1 MREELT
7 MLKVEDIIPHPKNP
21 RKEIGDIE
29 ELTESVRKN
38 GIMQNL
44 TVIPSDNG
52 RYMLLIGHRRYA
64 AATAAGLREVPA
76 KIVEGLSERE
86 QVGIML
92 EENMQRSD
100 LTPIEQAEGFQMM
113 LDLGETEQSIVEK
126 TGFSRTTV
134 RHRLEIAKLDKKILK
149 KKASEDDGFQLTL
162 SDLMALEEIQSVA
175 KRNAIL
181 QSADSSDNLR
191 WKIRSEIADEK
202 RKEKADEVIKMLED
216 AGIEEMPE
224 KMKHKVYSDAFS
236 PVERYYLDPA
246 AKNKNTVPKPTD
258 EKLYYYKAYN
268 DIVVYR
274 KKKKIKVEKDPAEK
288 EKAANK
294 KTLYELSVRFHK
306 LRKDFERGIIDGNL
320 KGPKPEDLSLL
331 LDYAFKNEVT
341 ISNSNAFR
349 VKTGQETW
357 SLPEEEREMV
367 NTGKHESMCS
377 MTQAEKMFCCISNHF
392 YNDESFYNYDLSY
405 HPSCTRKYIEWVAI
419 LERYGF
425 SIEKEEI
432 RKVLDGTHECY
443 KKEETK

>member
-7 MLKVEDIIPHPKNP
+7 MLKVEDVIPHPKNP

-64 AATAAGLREVPA
+64 AAQAAGLEEVPA

-113 LDLGETEQSIVEK
+113 LDLGETEESIAEK

-134 RHRLEIAKLDKKILK
+134 RHRLEIAKFDKKILR

-162 SDLMALEEIQSVA
+162 SDLMALEGIKSVA

-181 QSADSSDNLR
+181 QSAESSDNLR
-191 WKIRSEIADEK
+191 WKIRSEIAAEK
-202 RKEKADEVIKMLED
+202 RKEKADEVIKMLEA

-224 KMKHKVYSDAFS
+224 KMKHKVYDGSFS
-236 PVERYYLDPA
+236 EVERYYLDSA
-246 AKNKNTVPKPTD
+246 AKNKHTAPKPTD
-258 EKLYYYKAYN
+258 EKLYYYKTYN

-306 LRKDFERGIIDGNL
+306 LRKDFEKEIIDGNL
-320 KGPKPEDLSLL
+320 KGPKPEDLSIL
-331 LDYAFKNEVT
+331 LDYAFRNEVT
-341 ISNSNAFR
+341 ISNTRAFR
-349 VKTGQETW
+349 GKTGKEAW
-357 SLPEEEREMV
+357 PLPEEEQEMIH
-367 NTGKHESMCS
+367 TGKHESVCS

-392 YNDESFYNYDLSY
+392 YHDESFYSYDLSY
-405 HPSCTRKYIEWVAI
+405 QPYGARKYVEWVAI

-425 SIEKEEI
+425 SIEEEEI

>member
-29 ELTESVRKN
+29 ELTESIRKN

-44 TVIPSDNG
+44 TVIPDG
-52 RYMLLIGHRRYA
+52 AGKYMLLIGHRRHA
-64 AATAAGLREVPA
+64 AAQAAGLKEVPA

-113 LDLGETEQSIVEK
+113 LDLGETEQSIAEK

-134 RHRLEIAKLDKKILK
+134 RHRLEIAKLDKNIIR
-149 KKASEDDGFQLTL
+149 KKASNDDGFQLTL

-191 WKIRSEIADEK
+191 WKIRSEIANEK
-202 RKEKADEVIKMLED
+202 RKEKADEVIKILEA

-224 KMKHKVYSDAFS
+224 KMKLKVYSDAFS
-236 PVERYYLDPA
+236 QVERYYLDPA
-246 AKNKNTVPKPTD
+246 AKNKHTAPKTD
-258 EKLYYYKAYN
+258 EKLYYYKTYN

-274 KKKKIKVEKDPAEK
+274 KNKKVKVEKDPAEK

-306 LRKDFERGIIDGNL
+306 LRKDFEKEIIDGNL

-331 LDYAFKNEVT
+331 LDYAFRNEVT
-341 ISNSNAFR
+341 ISNARAFR
-349 VKTGQETW
+349 EKTGKEVW
-357 SLPEEEREMV
+357 SLPEEREMIH
-367 NTGKHESMCS
+367 TGKHESICS

-392 YNDESFYNYDLSY
+392 YYDESFYSYDLSY
-405 HPSCTRKYIEWVAI
+405 QLSARKYVEWVAI

-425 SIEKEEI
+425 SIEEEEI
-432 RKVLDGTHECY
+432 RKVLYGTHECY

>member
-7 MLKVEDIIPHPKNP
+7 ILDINKIIPHPKNP

-29 ELTESVRKN
+29 ELTESIRKN

-44 TVIPSDNG
+44 TVIPDGSG
-52 RYMLLIGHRRYA
+52 KYMLLIGHRRHA
-64 AATAAGLREVPA
+64 AAQAAGLKEVPA

-113 LDLGETEQSIVEK
+113 LDLGETEQSIAEK

-134 RHRLEIAKLDKKILK
+134 RHRLEIAKLDKNIIRK
-149 KKASEDDGFQLTL
+149 KTSKDDGFQLTL

-191 WKIRSEIADEK
+191 WKIRSEIANEK
-202 RKEKADEVIKMLED
+202 RKEKADEVIKMLEA

-224 KMKHKVYSDAFS
+224 KMKFKVYSDAFS
-236 PVERYYLDPA
+236 QVERYYLDPA
-246 AKNKNTVPKPTD
+246 AKNKHTAPKPTD
-258 EKLYYYKAYN
+258 EKLYYYKTYN

-274 KKKKIKVEKDPAEK
+274 KNKKVKVEKDPAEK

-306 LRKDFERGIIDGNL
+306 LRKDFEKEIIDGNL
-320 KGPKPEDLSLL
+320 KGPKQEDLSLL
-331 LDYAFKNEVT
+331 LDYAFRNEVT
-341 ISNSNAFR
+341 ISNARAFQGKMEKK
-349 VKTGQETW
+349 VW
-357 SLPEEEREMV
+357 SLSEEEREMIH
-367 NTGKHESMCS
+367 TGKHESVCS

-392 YNDESFYNYDLSY
+392 NYDESFYKYDLSY
-405 HPSCTRKYIEWVAI
+405 QPSVTRKYVEWVAI

-425 SIEKEEI
+425 SIEEEEI
-432 RKVLDGTHECY
+432 RKVLDGTHELY
-443 KKEETK
+443 TK

>member
-7 MLKVEDIIPHPKNP
+7 MLDINKIIPHPKNP

-29 ELTESVRKN
+29 ELTESIRKN

-44 TVIPSDNG
+44 TVIPDGSG
-52 RYMLLIGHRRYA
+52 KYMLLIGHRRHA
-64 AATAAGLREVPA
+64 AATAAGLKEVPA

-113 LDLGETEQSIVEK
+113 LDLGETEQSIAEK

-134 RHRLEIAKLDKKILK
+134 RHRLEIAKLDKNIIRK
-149 KKASEDDGFQLTL
+149 KSSKDDGFQLTL

-191 WKIRSEIADEK
+191 WKIRSEIANEK
-202 RKEKADEVIKMLED
+202 RKEKADEVIKMLE
-216 AGIEEMPE
+216 AVGIEEMPE
-224 KMKHKVYSDAFS
+224 KMKHKVYDGPFS

-246 AKNKNTVPKPTD
+246 TKNKNTVPKSTD
-258 EKLYYYKAYN
+258 EKLYYYKTYN

-274 KKKKIKVEKDPAEK
+274 KKKVVKVEKDPAEK
-288 EKAANK
+288 EKKANK
-294 KTLYELSVRFHK
+294 KILDELSKEFHK
-306 LRKDFERGIIDGNL
+306 LRKDFEKEIIDGNL

-331 LDYAFKNEVT
+331 LDYAFRNEVT
-341 ISNSNAFR
+341 ISNARAFR
-349 VKTGQETW
+349 GKTEKEAWT
-357 SLPEEEREMV
+357 LPKEEQEMV
-367 NTGKHESMCS
+367 HTGKHESIGS
-377 MTQAEKMFCCISNHF
+377 MTQAEKLFCCISKRLCYDETF
-392 YNDESFYNYDLSY
+392 YNCYLSY
-405 HPSCTRKYIEWVAI
+405 QPSITEKYIEWVAI

-425 SIEKEEI
+425 SIEEEEI
-432 RKVLDGTHECY
+432 RKVLYGTHELY
-443 KKEETK
+443 TK